1 MISVRKIGH
10 VNKLYLSVTKA
21 LKSLTLFTIHYP
33 LLNMHDK
40 FPALASKSYFN
51 YGGQGPLAQ
60 VALDAIFS
68 GYQQI
73 QAQGPFGIKT
83 SKLVIHESNLT
94 RQVIA
99 SELGVSAGSIAL
111 TENVTAGCN
120 IALWGINW
128 QPGDR
133 ILVSDCEHPGVVASI
148 KEICRRFQVSID
160 FFPLL
165 ATLNNGNP
173 VEVVTAHLQPQ
184 TRLVVLSH
192 VLWNTGQVLPLAEI
206 ATAIHGYPQATDRI
220 YILVDAAQS
229 VGLLPLNLGELG
241 IDFYA
246 FTGHKWWCGPEGV
259 GGLYIRPD
267 LIKDLN
273 PTFIGWRG
281 LDYSKSDL
289 PLINDARRYEVATSA
304 YPLYAGLRAS
314 IELHQTWG
322 NSLTLGLPS
331 AIDRSTKI
339 IELATY
345 LWENLQQVPG
355 IECLSR
361 TMPQSGLVSF
371 QVESV
376 NHGKLVQALED
387 EHFYLRTI
395 VDPDCIRACTH
406 YFTTTAEIDAL
417 IQCLIKLIK

>member
-1 MISVRKIGH
+1 
-10 VNKLYLSVTKA
+10 VNSGLALSPPV
-21 LKSLTLFTIHYP
+21 SQSPSPPVPTLP
-33 LLNMHDK
+33 NMHDK
-40 FPALASKSYFN
+40 FPALSNKSYFN
-51 YGGQGPLAQ
+51 YGGQGPLPQ
-60 VALDAIFS
+60 VALDAIF
-68 GYQQI
+68 GAYQQI
-73 QAQGPFGIKT
+73 QAQGPFGVKT
-83 SKLVIHESNLT
+83 SKLVMQESSLT
-94 RQVIA
+94 RQAIA
-99 SELGVSAGSIAL
+99 LELGVSAGSIAL

-120 IALWGINW
+120 IALWGMNW

-133 ILVSDCEHPGVVASI
+133 ILISDCEHPGVIASI

-165 ATLNNGNP
+165 ATLNSGDP
-173 VEVVTAHLQPQ
+173 VEVITAHLQPQ

-192 VLWNTGQVLPLAEI
+192 VLWNTGQVLPLAKI
-206 ATAIHGYPQATDRI
+206 STAIHQYSQATDRI

-267 LIKDLN
+267 VMEDLD
-273 PTFIGWRG
+273 PTFIGWRS
-281 LDYSKSDL
+281 LDYSKPDL

-314 IELHQTWG
+314 IELHQEWG
-322 NSLTLGLPS
+322 SS
-331 AIDRSTKI
+331 IDRATKI
-339 IELATY
+339 ITLATY
-345 LWENLQQVPG
+345 LWEQLQQVPG
-355 IECLSR
+355 IKCLNQIA
-361 TMPQSGLVSF
+361 PQSGLVSF
-371 QVESV
+371 QVESR
-376 NHGKLVQALED
+376 NHSKLVQALED

-406 YFTTTAEIDAL
+406 YFTTTAEIDEL
-417 IQCLIKLIK
+417 IQCLSKLIK

>member
-1 MISVRKIGH
+1 
-10 VNKLYLSVTKA
+10 
-21 LKSLTLFTIHYP
+21 
-33 LLNMHDK
+33 MHDN
-40 FPALASKSYFN
+40 FPALSNKSYFN
-51 YGGQGPLAQ
+51 YGGQGPLPQA
-60 VALDAIFS
+60 ALDGIFTA
-68 GYQQI
+68 YQQI

-83 SKLVIHESNLT
+83 SKLVMQESNLT
-94 RQVIA
+94 RQAIA
-99 SELGVSAGSIAL
+99 LELGVSAGSIAL

-120 IALWGINW
+120 IALWGLNW

-133 ILVSDCEHPGVVASI
+133 ILVSDCEHPGVIASI

-165 ATLNNGNP
+165 ATLNSGDP
-173 VEVVTAHLQPQ
+173 VEVITAYLQPQ

-206 ATAIHGYPQATDRI
+206 STAIHQYPQSTDRI

-259 GGLYIRPD
+259 GGLYIHPD
-267 LIKDLN
+267 LINDLD

-281 LDYSKSDL
+281 LDYSKPDL

-322 NSLTLGLPS
+322 SS
-331 AIDRSTKI
+331 IDRATKI
-339 IELATY
+339 ISLATY
-345 LWENLQQVPG
+345 LWEQLQQVSG
-355 IECLSR
+355 IKCLNQ
-361 TMPQSGLVSF
+361 TAPQSGLVSF
-371 QVESV
+371 QVESG
-376 NHGKLVQALED
+376 NHDKLVQSLED
-387 EHFYLRTI
+387 KDFYLRTI

-406 YFTTTAEIDAL
+406 YFTTTAEIDKL
-417 IQCLIKLIK
+417 IQCLSKLIK

>member
-1 MISVRKIGH
+1 
-10 VNKLYLSVTKA
+10 
-21 LKSLTLFTIHYP
+21 
-33 LLNMHDK
+33 MHDK
-40 FPALASKSYFN
+40 FPALSNKSYFN
-51 YGGQGPLAQ
+51 YGGQGPLPQAG
-60 VALDAIFS
+60 LDAIFAA
-68 GYQQI
+68 YQQI
-73 QAQGPFGIKT
+73 QSQGPFGIKT
-83 SKLVIHESNLT
+83 SKLVIQESNLT
-94 RQVIA
+94 RQAIA

-133 ILVSDCEHPGVVASI
+133 ILVSDCEHPGVIASI
-148 KEICRRFQVSID
+148 REICRRFQVSID

-165 ATLNNGNP
+165 ATLNSGDP
-173 VEVVTAHLQPQ
+173 VEVITAHLQFQ

-206 ATAIHGYPQATDRI
+206 STAIHQYSQATDRI
-220 YILVDAAQS
+220 YVLVDAAQS

-259 GGLYIRPD
+259 GGLYIRPALIDD
-267 LIKDLN
+267 LD

-281 LDYSKSDL
+281 IDYSKPDL

-322 NSLTLGLPS
+322 PS
-331 AIDRSTKI
+331 IDRATKI
-339 IELATY
+339 ISLATY
-345 LWENLQQVPG
+345 LWEQLQQVSG
-355 IECLSR
+355 IKCLNQIA
-361 TMPQSGLVSF
+361 PQSGLVSF
-371 QVESV
+371 QVESR

-387 EHFYLRTI
+387 KHFYLRTI

-406 YFTTTAEIDAL
+406 YFTTSTEIDAF
-417 IQCLIKLIK
+417 IQYLTKLIK